1 MGFWEDNKGSI
12 TSGLKSA
19 GKYGYQGTKYV
30 AKSGYKA
37 GKKHYNT
44 SKSQR
49 DKKSGKNKSDEEIES
64 DDEEFERKPA
74 DIRTL
79 KNPNSFPPP
88 PLKTGQRTYTGQ
100 QQQQQMSSGE
110 FYSAS
115 QAAYQAQP
123 GVSPMGQ
130 PQYAQPQYAQYPQQQ
145 QAPVAQQTPPYGPQE
160 QQMPPYGSYSNSTSF
175 NSLPQQNQPPST
187 IQSQVSLN
195 SGPQQSTGF
204 PSQSPGYGYPQLAGA
219 AQPQQQPPQNNQQY
233 QQQPPQNPA
242 TQYGSQGLPNFGQP
256 QYPTNPQQMDQSQQ
270 QPPSQFGQQVLPPPV
285 QPQQQPQFP
294 PQAGQPVLPTP
305 GQSSFNAFGQQQ
317 QQQQPVQQQQPL
329 NQNTVPGPYSN
340 EFNSASAYG
349 QPMPNSMNMQG
360 TIQNYGAPPMQS
372 QNPIGGLPPVPGRMQ
387 PQPPQPPQALPPR
400 NAYQAEPS
408 FDSSQSNPH
417 FEVAPYDP
425 DAPAP
430 RSKIDIPTV
439 DVTNLPPPPTHR
451 DRGAVVKPESTPSV
465 GSSPDASK
473 KALPSVTSSP
483 AVSSSQRN
491 PEPVSMS
498 NEPDSADKQSDESTI
513 KSSILGHYDVKLN
526 FAPPPKPFRHVPNP
540 EPSDHARKR
549 FTPEQKA
556 PALPSR
562 NNSELSD
569 QPSRAKSESTEP
581 VPSVSSG
588 EVQEAPISNFLPP
601 PKPFRHN
608 ENQQGQ
614 GAGLPSFTKKND
626 ISQTPSRE
634 AVQNVKPLLQPESES
649 QFQPRSGP
657 ACMETQPIKN
667 FQPPPKPFRRPQQE
681 RSFSSDNDSA
691 TDNDSANR
699 VDRSEANNSRGRG
712 RIVKRDDA
720 HDAHD
725 AHDADARYKSE
736 KDHEKDHD
744 EFSQN
749 TSAGFGRKKAPTPPP
764 PPAHKPE
771 RSGEAA
777 IAIEIKNINGSNNH
791 EKSPSSLA
799 GVSLLTRPP
808 MQASTKKAPRP
819 VVKPKPK
826 ILSLKNNEP
835 PRELIRKDTTD
846 SVKGSGQDEKLNSIT
861 NELSQFKLR
870 KTNVNLEDL
879 GNSKKLKESSPID
892 SDMDENYVSASGSV
906 SPPRPPPSRS
916 SATKVP
922 PHVLKKNDNLK
933 KKPPVVPKKKS
944 LLKALEPRPIGME
957 RTGSL
962 DNSDGG
968 DNLNPFERYKRNVV
982 PQEEDRLH
990 KQK

>member
-1 MGFWEDNKGSI
+1 MGFWDDNKDSI

-30 AKSGYKA
+30 AKTGYKA

-49 DKKSGKNKSDEEIES
+49 DKRSGKNKSDEEIES
-64 DDEEFERKPA
+64 DEEEFERKPA

-88 PLKTGQRTYTGQ
+88 PLKSGQRTYTGQ
-100 QQQQQMSSGE
+100 QQQQQMPSGE
-110 FYSAS
+110 FYSTS

-145 QAPVAQQTPPYGPQE
+145 QAPVAQQTPPYGPQG

-175 NSLPQQNQPPST
+175 QSLPQQNQPPNT

-195 SGPQQSTGF
+195 SGPQQNTGF
-204 PSQSPGYGYPQLAGA
+204 PSQSPGYGYSQVADPT
-219 AQPQQQPPQNNQQY
+219 QPQQQPPQNNQQY
-233 QQQPPQNPA
+233 QQQQSPQNPA
-242 TQYGSQGLPNFGQP
+242 TQYGSQGVPNFGQP
-256 QYPTNPQQMDQSQQ
+256 QYPSNPQQMGQPQQ

-317 QQQQPVQQQQPL
+317 QQQPQQQQQQVQQQQPP
-329 NQNTVPGPYSN
+329 NQNAVPGPYSN

-360 TIQNYGAPPMQS
+360 TIQNYGTPPMQS
-372 QNPIGGLPPVPGRMQ
+372 QPPIGGQPPIPGRMQ
-387 PQPPQPPQALPPR
+387 SQPPQPPQALPPR

-408 FDSSQSNPH
+408 FNSSQSTPH

-425 DAPAP
+425 EAPAP
-430 RSKIDIPTV
+430 RPKIDMPTV

-451 DRGAVVKPESTPSV
+451 DRGAARKPESTPSV
-465 GSSPDASK
+465 GSSPDANK
-473 KALPSVTSSP
+473 KTLPSVTSSP
-483 AVSSSQRN
+483 EVSSSQIN
-491 PEPVSMS
+491 SEPIAMT
-498 NEPDSADKQSDESTI
+498 NEPDSADKQSDECAT

-526 FAPPPKPFRHVPNP
+526 FAPPPKPFRHVPNS

-556 PALPSR
+556 PVLPSR
-562 NNSELSD
+562 NNSVLSD
-569 QPSRAKSESTEP
+569 QPSRAKSESIEP

-601 PKPFRHN
+601 PKPFRHT
-608 ENQQGQ
+608 EKQQGQ
-614 GAGLPSFTKKND
+614 GTGLPSFTKTND

-634 AVQNVKPLLQPESES
+634 EVENVKPLLQPKPES

-657 ACMETQPIKN
+657 AYMETQPIQN

-681 RSFSSDNDSA
+681 RSFSSDNEST

-712 RIVKRDDA
+712 RIVKHDDA
-720 HDAHD
+720 H
-725 AHDADARYKSE
+725 ARYKSE
-736 KDHEKDHD
+736 TSDEKEHG
-744 EFSQN
+744 EYSQN
-749 TSAGFGRKKAPTPPP
+749 TSTGFGRKKAPTPPP
-764 PPAHKPE
+764 PPPHKPE
-771 RSGEAA
+771 RLGEAA
-777 IAIEIKNINGSNNH
+777 IATEIKNIKGSNNH
-791 EKSPSSLA
+791 EKSPSPPA
-799 GVSLLTRPP
+799 AVSLPTRPP
-808 MQASTKKAPRP
+808 IQASESTKKAPRP

-826 ILSLKNNEP
+826 ILSLKTNEP
-835 PRELIRKDTTD
+835 PKELIRKDTTNL
-846 SVKGSGQDEKLNSIT
+846 VKESGQDEKLNSIT

-892 SDMDENYVSASGSV
+892 SDLDENYVSASGSV
-906 SPPRPPPSRS
+906 SPPRPPPPRS

-922 PHVLKKNDNLK
+922 PLVLKKNDNLK
-933 KKPPVVPKKKS
+933 KKPPIVPKKKS

-962 DNSDGG
+962 DNSDDG

-990 KQK
+990 KKK